1 MFQTRRST
9 EHSTGQTIFSRT
21 IPTDRDNNIII
32 IFGLGLSLG
41 LGLGFG
47 LVPDLFIHHCLV
59 VSHNLQRRRLDCYKS
74 SMSDIFERS

>member
-1 MFQTRRST
+1 MIVFAFMMHATT
-9 EHSTGQTIFSRT
+9 LIYCIFPRANS
-21 IPTDRDNNIII
+21 
-32 IFGLGLSLG
+32 SC